1 MSNGFVYRDLETWQ
15 EAMLLVEEC
24 YKATASFP
32 RSEQYGLTSQIRRAA
47 CSIPSNVAEGHSR
60 KSTKVF
66 ANHVDIALG
75 SHAEF
80 ETCLEIARRLGFVAE
95 DDRRKLSGRCDSVG
109 RLLNGLYHS
118 LERKLRTES

>member
-1 MSNGFVYRDLETWQ
+1 MSDGFVYRDLETWH
-15 EAMLLVEEC
+15 EAMTLVEDC
-24 YKATASFP
+24 YRVTASFP
-32 RSEQYGLTSQIRRAA
+32 KSELYGLTSQIRRAA

-80 ETCLEIARRLGFVAE
+80 ETCLEIARRLRFIAE
-95 DDRRKLSGRCDSVG
+95 HDNGKLSEKCSTVG
-109 RLLNGLYHS
+109 RLLNGLYKS